1 MNEKSH
7 LCNFIKNHP
16 TDWEAILTKSYKIKI
31 KHDGPYAIFVYD
43 TECDFADPIVQESR
57 GIIINTETLTV
68 ACWPFRKFG
77 NHNESYAD
85 KIDWSSA
92 RVLEKVD
99 GSIIKLWFDT
109 LEGIWQFSTNGTIR
123 AERAAIDT
131 YPGVRFGDIIKRAD
145 NFSDIPFDSLDKTKT
160 YIFELVSP
168 ETRVVIDYGTT
179 TLYHIGTRSNVTGV
193 ESEESIGI
201 KKPESYPLSSL
212 ADCLKAASVLNQT
225 EADTANEVKKEG
237 FVVVDKSWNRVKV
250 KSPDYLATHRITNI
264 SAISKRD
271 CVEMLLHNGERTR
284 RLTEASPAL
293 IPYFKYYDFKLAEL
307 SHSANKIAIIARS
320 LYEEYSRDR
329 AAVAKIILKHPLSG
343 IGFLAIDRDKTRTGA
358 EILLS
363 LPLEKLIKLIPSY
376 EPEDF
381 YNLFEGNNEE

>member
-16 TDWEAILTKSYKIKI
+16 TDWEAILTQSYKIKI

-109 LEGIWQFSTNGTIR
+109 LDGIWQFSTNGTIR

-131 YPGVRFGDIIKRAD
+131 
-145 NFSDIPFDSLDKTKT
+145 
-160 YIFELVSP
+160 
-168 ETRVVIDYGTT
+168 
-179 TLYHIGTRSNVTGV
+179 
-193 ESEESIGI
+193 
-201 KKPESYPLSSL
+201 
-212 ADCLKAASVLNQT
+212 
-225 EADTANEVKKEG
+225 
-237 FVVVDKSWNRVKV
+237 
-250 KSPDYLATHRITNI
+250 
-264 SAISKRD
+264 
-271 CVEMLLHNGERTR
+271 
-284 RLTEASPAL
+284 
-293 IPYFKYYDFKLAEL
+293 
-307 SHSANKIAIIARS
+307 
-320 LYEEYSRDR
+320 
-329 AAVAKIILKHPLSG
+329 
-343 IGFLAIDRDKTRTGA
+343 
-358 EILLS
+358 
-363 LPLEKLIKLIPSY
+363 
-376 EPEDF
+376 
-381 YNLFEGNNEE
+381 